1 MTFRSVLRP
10 IIVLGLLTFFALGAV
25 GVHPSNAQVLELH
38 REMRRVSPALEVE
51 RAQFRALL
59 LTNPNY
65 FGNIEDSPFSP
76 VRVMSNNT
84 SYEELK
90 CVGYNPPLERLEAV
104 VYVKKNYGYGGGIC
118 SSGTPEYVRFYADW
132 NNDGNWVDVG
142 MTSFTAYNIPGDKP
156 LEYAAT
162 IQLDP
167 TEKFCTIEN
176 LPRIRAILSWNAPPP
191 ADTPGFTPVWG
202 NVVEAR
208 IQIDTLKLL
217 VVKDLLKMADVKLSD
232 ELVKVIDIYKEVP
245 TLKPKVLGLG
255 ELKKLYQNKN
265 VPPHRFG
272 FSHVQKMMAKPIS
285 AEDMEEFSSAAAL
298 AEMDINIVDIID
310 MVIKTDGDTSYE
322 ELKCVGL
329 NPNQDTLTGVLTVK
343 LPNGYSGN
351 LCSKGSYEYIAF
363 WEWDE
368 IEATWLYLG
377 TASVNTH
384 DVQNIPSGGLQY
396 SAFLPLDP
404 SRYRRLCT
412 SGATLVKIRAILSWE
427 TPPPPTNPNWIP
439 TWGNRVETLVHFK
452 PGPDVIERIPYIET
466 VGNMAVCDI
475 DQSTGLATGVGVIA
489 AFTANESPFG
499 GTVTITG
506 FIANPPDS
514 MEHPASALKYKL
526 FVRPYEPSLSDT
538 ENPWQP
544 LSNKFQV
551 TVTEQIGSNPPLQK
565 HVMQAI
571 DTSGYYT
578 YLEDLHAPDWRFVA
592 GRVLA
597 KWGTSASMN
606 GMWEIR
612 IEAMLSGGIIVPG
625 GAIMCTD
632 GTSRSIVR
640 LCLDNIHPS
649 PVEVTITGYQRGSD
663 STVYPGEECGKFL
676 TNDVIHG
683 TYTATDAHFKSLTLT
698 VLPAGPAHGATV
710 NPSSRVYS
718 PPTIVTGESG
728 NWTLNTSGMDPC
740 GYIVRLSVRDR
751 TIVNSGSIGW
761 WNGDSVGFCIEP

>member
-10 IIVLGLLTFFALGAV
+10 VIILGLLTFFILGALS
-25 GVHPSNAQVLELH
+25 VHPSNAQLLELN
-38 REMRRVSPALEVE
+38 REMRRLTPALEVE

-65 FGNIEDSPFSP
+65 FGNIKDSPYSP
-76 VRVMSNNT
+76 VKIMSNNI

-90 CVGYNPPLERLEAV
+90 CVGYNTPLDRLEAV
-104 VYVKKNYGYGGGIC
+104 VYVKKDYGYGGGIC
-118 SSGTPEYVRFYADW
+118 SSGTPEYVRFYVDW
-132 NNDGNWVDVG
+132 NNDGNWADVG
-142 MTSFTAYNIPGDKP
+142 MTSFTAYNIPGNKP
-156 LEYAAT
+156 LEYAVT

-167 TEKFCTIEN
+167 QEKFCTIEN
-176 LPRIRAILSWNAPPP
+176 LPKVRAILSWNAPPP
-191 ADTPGFTPVWG
+191 SDTPDFAPVWG
-202 NVVEAR
+202 NVVEAW
-208 IQIDTLKLL
+208 IQINTLKLL

-232 ELVKVIDIYKEVP
+232 KLIDVIDMYKEVP
-245 TLKPKVLGLG
+245 TLEPKALSLG
-255 ELKKLYQNKN
+255 ELKMLYQNKD

-272 FSHVQKMMAKPIS
+272 FSHVQKLMAKPIS
-285 AEDMEEFSSAAAL
+285 GEEMKESSSAIAL

-310 MVIKTDGDTSYE
+310 ELIKTDGDTRYE

-351 LCSKGSYEYIAF
+351 LCSKGSYEYVAF

-368 IEATWLYLG
+368 IESTWLYLG

-384 DVQNIPSGGLQY
+384 DLQNIPSGGLQY
-396 SAFLPLDP
+396 SVFLPVDP
-404 SRYRRLCT
+404 SRHRRPCT
-412 SGATLVKIRAILSWE
+412 SGAILVKIRAILSWE
-427 TPPPPTNPNWIP
+427 SPPPPTNPDWVP
-439 TWGNRVETLVHFK
+439 TWGNRVETIVHFK

-475 DQSTGLATGVGVIA
+475 DQNTGLATGVGVIA

-506 FIANPPDS
+506 FITNPPDV
-514 MEHPASALKYKL
+514 MEVPSSALKYKV
-526 FVRPYEPSLSDT
+526 FVRPYEPAMTDL

-565 HVMQAI
+565 HVEQKI
-571 DTSGYYT
+571 DTEGYYT
-578 YLEDLHAPDWRFVA
+578 YLEDLNPPDWRFVA

-612 IEAMLSGGIIVPG
+612 VEAKLPGDIIVPG
-625 GAIMCTD
+625 GTIMCTD
-632 GTSRSIVR
+632 GTSRSIVKLR
-640 LCLDNIHPS
+640 LDNIPPS

-663 STVYPGEECGKFL
+663 PTVYPGEACGKFL
-676 TNDVIHG
+676 RNDIIHG
-683 TYTATDAHFKSLTLT
+683 TYTAMDNHFGMLTLT
-698 VLPAGPAHGATV
+698 VHPAGPAHGATV
-710 NPSSRVYS
+710 NPSSRAYS
-718 PPTIVTGESG
+718 VVPTTGESG
-728 NWTLNTSGMDPC
+728 TWTLNTSGMDPC
-740 GYIVRLSVRDR
+740 GYIIQLRVRDR
-751 TIVNSGSIGW
+751 TIVDSGSIGW
-761 WNGDSVGFCIEP
+761 WNGSDVGFCIEP